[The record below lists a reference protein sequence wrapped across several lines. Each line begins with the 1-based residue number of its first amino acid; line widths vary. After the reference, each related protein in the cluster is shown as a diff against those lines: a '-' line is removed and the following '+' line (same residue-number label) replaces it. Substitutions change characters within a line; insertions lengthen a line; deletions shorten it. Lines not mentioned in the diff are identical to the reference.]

1 MPAGR
6 ALYMGDWENQR
17 ERMLAHTLVRS
28 LMHRDFS
35 VNLGKAGKI
44 GCKTNGSH
52 FGVCWTIP
60 GFKVWMKAAQ
70 LELSPEVC

>member
-28 LMHRDFS
+28 MHRDFS

-44 GCKTNGSH
+44 GCKPNRSH